1 MMSQNTG
8 MMAMGASQNTG
19 TMPAS
24 AGQSEM
30 GMAPYSSPAASQ
42 PGMYNMNTGM
52 SQMLQHPNQSS
63 MSLAHNPSQGPRQ
76 PPSTQG
82 VGMVSGFGPNML
94 VNSTISQQHQQ
105 MKGPVGQVLP
115 RPQAPRLQNMMGP
128 VSQGAPSWQARGLQG
143 IPGRTS
149 SDIGPFNNGAA
160 YPMQSGQPR
169 LPKQHFPQGI
179 SQSVMDTTG
188 TVRTL
193 NPAMG
198 RQMLQ
203 SLPGQ
208 QGTNNQARPMV
219 MPTISQAV
227 STLPGFNQPPAQ
239 QIPGGNF
246 AQSNQGQVYERN
258 PTQDISYSYSSEGA
272 GGSFPSIGEGTDLVD
287 SIIKGGPGDEWMQE
301 LDELFGTP

>member
-1 MMSQNTG
+1 

-19 TMPAS
+19 AMSAT

-30 GMAPYSSPAASQ
+30 GMAPYSSTATSQ
-42 PGMYNMNTGM
+42 PGIYSMNTGM

-63 MSLAHNPSQGPRQ
+63 MSLTHNPSQGPRQ
-76 PPSTQG
+76 PTSTQG

-94 VNSTISQQHQQ
+94 VNSAISQHHQP

-128 VSQGAPSWQARGLQG
+128 VPQGAQNWQVRSLQG

-149 SDIGPFNNGAA
+149 GEIGFNNGPA

-169 LPKQHFPQGI
+169 LPKQHFPQ
-179 SQSVMDTTG
+179 SVMDASG
-188 TVRTL
+188 AVRTL

-203 SLPGQ
+203 PLPGQ
-208 QGTNNQARPMV
+208 QGANSQARPMV
-219 MPTISQAV
+219 MPALSQAV
-227 STLPGFNQPPAQ
+227 PTMTGFNQSPAQ

-246 AQSNQGQVYERN
+246 TQSNQGQVYERN
-258 PTQDISYSYSSEGA
+258 PTQDLSYSYSNEAA
-272 GGSFPSIGEGTDLVD
+272 GGSFQNLAEGTDLVD
-287 SIIKGGPGDEWMQE
+287 SIMKGGPGDEWMQE
-301 LDELFGTP
+301 LDELFGNP